1 MTAPRWLNPAICLL
15 ALVACY
21 VALALLDRQD
31 AAIEARYAETQDART
46 EVVACYRWM
55 RHTVYDSTAR
65 QGGPMDAHG
74 YRLVPGNVAVHPA
87 SGIAQNSRVWLD
99 VSWRTVRDVTAGWVD
114 VRTLD
119 EHVPGSESRP
129 ETWRAEDRWI
139 AVEPPPDG
147 GKEE

>member
-1 MTAPRWLNPAICLL
+1 MTRRWLNPLLCLL

-31 AAIEARYAETQDART
+31 ATIEARYAETQAGHDAP
-46 EVVACYRWM
+46 AAFYRWM
-55 RHTVYDSTAR
+55 RHTVYDSTAV
-65 QGGPMDAHG
+65 QGGPLDAHG
-74 YRLVPGNVAVHPA
+74 KRLVPGNVAVHPA
-87 SGIAQNSRVWLD
+87 SGIAQNSRVWLAG
-99 VSWRTVRDVTAGWVD
+99 SWRTVRDVTAGWVD

-129 ETWRAEDRWI
+129 ETWIAADRWI
-139 AVEPPPDG
+139 AIEPPTDG